1 MKQYPIYSHHLS
13 NYIIRYLV
21 ETETNCVTLEWRNQF
36 EIWVVNNHPHAY
48 YTYIKVLHL
57 YNESCIHQE
66 WVDHTGTFAWL
77 LASNFSCKQAATFRR
92 ALFCFTY
99 SFFLFV
105 SVVCLSNA
113 TSTNAESCSRDA
125 RGCCSR
131 NNQHIGRWWLDLN
144 VWLIC
149 CRDGISSLCLQCSW
163 VGRRGWDLINLWP
176 ARTEWYHFG
185 RLSVSYLPDVSLHPM
200 PHPDPGNLPETHKYL
215 RKLVLNF

>member
-1 MKQYPIYSHHLS
+1 MIGIWLYESGTHSLKSMKQWSLLRSLATGCAIPPYNQCMKQYPIYSHHLS

-99 SFFLFV
+99 SFFYLFPLFACRMQHRLTLRAALEMREV
-105 SVVCLSNA
+105 AVHEIINISDVDGWIWTCDWFAVEMGSRVCV
-113 TSTNAESCSRDA
+113 C
-125 RGCCSR
+125 
-131 NNQHIGRWWLDLN
+131 N
-144 VWLIC
+144 V
-149 CRDGISSLCLQCSW
+149 
-163 VGRRGWDLINLWP
+163 
-176 ARTEWYHFG
+176 
-185 RLSVSYLPDVSLHPM
+185 
-200 PHPDPGNLPETHKYL
+200 PELGAVAGT
-215 RKLVLNF
+215 